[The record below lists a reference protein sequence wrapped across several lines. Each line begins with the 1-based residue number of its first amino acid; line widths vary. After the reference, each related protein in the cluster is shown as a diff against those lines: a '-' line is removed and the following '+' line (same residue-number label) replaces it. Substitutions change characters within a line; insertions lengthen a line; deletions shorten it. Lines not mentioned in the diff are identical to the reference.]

1 MTQILLCSYLLQT
14 WVDEEDPTKTLMV
27 EYMETSRSKN
37 VQDKD
42 TPAACYTT
50 TKSSSV
56 SSSAVST
63 NVSHATF
70 KTAALMD
77 GSGIAADEQL
87 SASANSLLPS
97 STSPSTTA
105 FNAIQTFSSKSPV
118 VSASCAC
125 ERPLSSPPAVSE
137 DRPVSRME
145 SLEATV
151 KSLQELVQTQNK
163 EIERMSDVLSSV
175 QTLLKEQRRDSE
187 LVRGESGR
195 RFTELKAL
203 IGQNQREK
211 MKFMYDFLKAIKPSR
226 QPKRL
231 KPQANT
237 GGKKP
242 S

>member
-1 MTQILLCSYLLQT
+1 
-14 WVDEEDPTKTLMV
+14 
-27 EYMETSRSKN
+27 METSRSKN

-77 GSGIAADEQL
+77 GSGITADEQL

-97 STSPSTTA
+97 STSPSTSPSTTA